1 MPYHTRLG
9 VGWSVLVLLVT
20 ATSSFAAADAP
31 APANSTT
38 VTLKRLMERRELAVE
53 KTPFSGW
60 ESGVELSVHVDGP
73 AAAGARKYGKLKV
86 TEAKDDAGT
95 DLTQK
100 PKGVPTF
107 ESEQFREVREP
118 NSFTGFGRQQEDK
131 PKPTGFDLDIRLY
144 TVPARQA
151 KTLSVVRGEMVV
163 LVGGE
168 KKIVE
173 LKSILQHYNKP
184 IEDPALKAVGVT
196 FTMLDPQK
204 KAADLGVIVLGGGD
218 KKKSVP
224 VQIAGNVDAVASV
237 KFVDKSGK
245 ELNQGSMSQNGQPA
259 DKRTITYELSQPVSD
274 DVTLQIEVWPG
285 QKTVKVPFELKDVK
299 LP

>member
-1 MPYHTRLG
+1 MRFRILLG
-9 VGWSVLVLLVT
+9 VGWAVLVLLV
-20 ATSSFAAADAP
+20 AALPSSAADAP
-31 APANSTT
+31 AAGGTT

-60 ESGVELSVHVDGP
+60 ESGVELTLHVDGP
-73 AAAGARKYGKLKV
+73 GVAGARKYGKLNV

-100 PKGVPTF
+100 PKGGPEF

-118 NSFTGFGRQQEDK
+118 ESFGGFGDREKK
-131 PKPTGFDLDIRLY
+131 PKPTGFDVDVRLS

-151 KTLSVVRGEMVV
+151 KTLRVVHGEMVV
-163 LVGGE
+163 LAGGE
-168 KKIVE
+168 KKIVAV
-173 LKSILQHYNKP
+173 KSIPQHYNKP
-184 IEDPALKAVGVT
+184 IEDAALKAVGVT
-196 FTMLDPQK
+196 FTMLDPEK
-204 KAADLGVIVLGGGD
+204 KAADLGVIILGGGD
-218 KKKSVP
+218 RKKSVP
-224 VQIAGNVDAVASV
+224 VQITGNVDAIASV
-237 KFVDKSGK
+237 KFVDKSGQD
-245 ELNQGSMSQNGQPA
+245 LGQGSMSQNGQPA

-285 QKTVKVPFELKDVK
+285 QKIVKVPFELKDVK